1 MDQGQADATA
11 SSRVSSARR
20 AEQYLGDLD
29 ERLAQDSLD
38 NLLNQFAYT
47 AEDARAERPN
57 PSPVPIDGDLRTG
70 LASLQQA
77 LKHYHAFLTE
87 QNATPDRAAQQA
99 QVARL
104 TRAEIEAAMDDCDR
118 LGLAAFL
125 ARGGFVKPQV
135 WVAGEDR
142 GGRNYPAKAVVA
154 AAMGHLPGGRAPG
167 AKQFFGGFGEPQAFA
182 RLEALGYRL
191 LRPEAKGEE
200 NPFSRDAVEAAMDD
214 FEEYRASGAHA
225 DDFAGFGEPTGYWV
239 RSTRPRPDR
248 WFPSKPIVGKLLHKP
263 ASAFSGGWSQPQT
276 AAALL
281 HNAGYVITDESDQPL
296 PLPESHAHLM
306 RGAERA
312 RLVALNYF
320 IAPAREAGTPAVTIR
335 VGDLHDMSGLV
346 RNWANVCQALE
357 GPKFRTLAAVSEP
370 RRTGPVRGASTE
382 YTFSLIPMALT
393 PEVPAG
399 EPSMSNT
406 KPTNLILF
414 GPPGTGKT
422 YATAAEAVRLL
433 CGEPVP
439 EDHGELMK
447 VYRRLSEEG
456 RIEFVTFHQSMSYE
470 DFVEGLRPVTNGDGD
485 EPATSAGFRLK
496 PVPGIFRRI
505 ASSAERDRGRSAS
518 ALHLYGRQVYK
529 MSIGNS
535 ALPQDAP
542 LFAQAL
548 AEGCTIFGFADLDW
562 SDPRFAEP
570 AEIASAMQRL
580 DDWAGV
586 KPGSPSVRMTDIFRN
601 RLKPGDI
608 LIVTRG
614 NLLVRAVGEVTG
626 EYEFH
631 PRPEGDYGHRR
642 AVRWLWSDAEG
653 VPATE
658 FYRKKFSQLTLYP
671 LVPEDLNVPVLE
683 RYMNS
688 RTPEEPAAP
697 DPFVLIIDEI
707 NRANVSKVFGELI
720 TLLEEDKRLGCDN
733 ELRIK
738 LPYSR
743 ERFGVPQNLHII
755 GTMNTADRSIA
766 LLDTALRRRF
776 TFRELMPDPNV
787 LSSNVD
793 GIDLQKLLTTLNDRI
808 EYLFDRDH
816 QIGHAYFIRCE
827 TKEDVDDVMR
837 QKVIPLL
844 AEYFYEDWSKVAA
857 VLGDLTPQEGDI
869 DGAFLVRRRLTAPAG
884 LAGDE
889 MAPRYRWK
897 MKEGAFSY
905 QNLQP

>member
-1 MDQGQADATA
+1 
-11 SSRVSSARR
+11 
-20 AEQYLGDLD
+20 
-29 ERLAQDSLD
+29 
-38 NLLNQFAYT
+38 
-47 AEDARAERPN
+47 
-57 PSPVPIDGDLRTG
+57 
-70 LASLQQA
+70 
-77 LKHYHAFLTE
+77 
-87 QNATPDRAAQQA
+87 
-99 QVARL
+99 
-104 TRAEIEAAMDDCDR
+104 
-118 LGLAAFL
+118 
-125 ARGGFVKPQV
+125 
-135 WVAGEDR
+135 
-142 GGRNYPAKAVVA
+142 
-154 AAMGHLPGGRAPG
+154 
-167 AKQFFGGFGEPQAFA
+167 
-182 RLEALGYRL
+182 
-191 LRPEAKGEE
+191 
-200 NPFSRDAVEAAMDD
+200 
-214 FEEYRASGAHA
+214 
-225 DDFAGFGEPTGYWV
+225 
-239 RSTRPRPDR
+239 
-248 WFPSKPIVGKLLHKP
+248 
-263 ASAFSGGWSQPQT
+263 
-276 AAALL
+276 
-281 HNAGYVITDESDQPL
+281 
-296 PLPESHAHLM
+296 M
-306 RGAERA
+306 RGAERT

-320 IAPAREAGTPAVTIR
+320 IAPAREAGKPAVTIR

-370 RRTGPVRGASTE
+370 RRTGPVQGASTE
-382 YTFSLIPMALT
+382 YTFSLIPTASM

-433 CGEPVP
+433 CGAAVP
-439 EDHGELMK
+439 EDHSELMK
-447 VYRRLSEEG
+447 VYRRLSDEG

-470 DFVEGLRPVTNGDGD
+470 DFVEGLRPETGGEAEDEG

-496 PVPGIFRRI
+496 PFPGIFRRI
-505 ASSAERDRGRSAS
+505 ARRAESSRGRSAKAG
-518 ALHLYGRQVYK
+518 ALHLEGRQVYK

-562 SDPRFAEP
+562 SDPRFADP
-570 AEIASAMQRL
+570 AEIVSAMQEL
-580 DDWAGV
+580 DDWAGI
-586 KPGSPSVRMTDIFRN
+586 KPGSPSVRMTHIFRN

-608 LIVTRG
+608 LIITKG

-626 EYEFH
+626 EYEFQ

-642 AVRWLWSDAEG
+642 AVRWLWSDTEG
-653 VPATE
+653 VPSSE

-671 LVPEDLNVPVLE
+671 LVPEELNVPALE

-688 RTPEEPAAP
+688 SAPEEPSTP

-720 TLLEEDKRLGCDN
+720 TLLEEDKRLGGDN
-733 ELRIK
+733 ELRVT
-738 LPYSR
+738 LPYSGG
-743 ERFGVPQNLHII
+743 RFGVPQNLHII

-897 MKEGAFSY
+897 VKEGAFSY